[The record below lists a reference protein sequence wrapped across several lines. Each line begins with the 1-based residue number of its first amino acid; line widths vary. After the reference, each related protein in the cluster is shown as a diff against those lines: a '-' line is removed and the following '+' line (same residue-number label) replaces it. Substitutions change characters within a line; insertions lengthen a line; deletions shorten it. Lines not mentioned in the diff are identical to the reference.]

1 VEPEEPS
8 SFIAIARIVRTR
20 GNKGE
25 VLVESLTDFPDR
37 FDILEEVWLE
47 FEDGRLE
54 KTKLDFTWEHKGRRI
69 LKFSGSDTI
78 SSAQKFV
85 GCLVQIP
92 REEAVRLPEGTYFDH
107 DLIGCT
113 VRDTQGKNLGFVAD
127 ILRIAGNNQLVVRK
141 GNREFLIPAVEKI
154 CTRISTEKKQIFV
167 DPPEG
172 LMDLD
177 Q

>member
-1 VEPEEPS
+1 VEPEAPS
-8 SFIAIARIVRTR
+8 SFITIARILRPR

-37 FDILEEVWLE
+37 FDVLEEVWLE

-54 KTKLDFTWEHKGRRI
+54 KKRLDFTWEHKGRRI
-69 LKFSGSDTI
+69 LKFAGSDTI
-78 SSAQKFV
+78 SSAEKFA

-107 DLIGCT
+107 DLIGCS
-113 VRDTQGKNLGFVAD
+113 VRDTHGKSLGLVSD
-127 ILRIAGNNQLVVRK
+127 ILRISGNNQLVVKK
-141 GNREFLIPAVEKI
+141 GNREFLIPAVESI
-154 CTRISTEKKQIFV
+154 CTRIFTDKKLILV